1 MRLKKLQ
8 IGAVILA
15 SFAGGVAPVTAQAAT
30 SNPTV
35 GNTITVNYESN
46 IKNMLY
52 DINSTVDAINVMVEK
67 GLVTNDILTALS
79 EQLMQLST
87 VIGVEGASED
97 VLTTLTN
104 VKNVFKNVVKTEE
117 NAKGYNRVETALNI
131 VDTLKNINTPT
142 STPVQT
148 PTEKTLSE
156 TAPIVDAAKATTK
169 KTYATKFTDV
179 TSKTTNYKYIKYLTD
194 AGALGGYKDGKFKPA
209 TKMTNSKYICILVR
223 AIDPKAPRATKGN
236 DYDVKTMNY
245 AAKIGLFKENEL
257 AAKDYGKVLTKQDM
271 ALWAARAMEIKSGK
285 KNVEISDVSNLIS
298 DYSKIDSKYKNAV
311 KDVYSAGIISSSKF
325 SPTSTVTR
333 STASVVIARVAKA
346 SYRKDMSKVDIPTS
360 SESADKGAYKG
371 QVVKYNDANRGLV
384 HDGMVW
390 QNKAGKKITIKSLFI
405 GEGNW
410 KIEIPGYGQ
419 GKTFGG
425 KVDFYTGMR
434 MGDTTDTLKEGM
446 TGTIW
451 NGDDT
456 YMAQKLY
463 SAKSPKDGATYVYF
477 SEQWKALRD
486 YEYGKTYSIKNP
498 KDGDVSSYFYVYS
511 AKYQDWV
518 WQGPNF

>member
-1 MRLKKLQ
+1 MRLNKL
-8 IGAVILA
+8 IISTLLISTLSSTSLTVLA
-15 SFAGGVAPVTAQAAT
+15 NEQPTATPIITETVTENIT
-30 SNPTV
+30 PTP
-35 GNTITVNYESN
+35 TIT
-46 IKNMLY
+46 
-52 DINSTVDAINVMVEK
+52 STVN
-67 GLVTNDILTALS
+67 
-79 EQLMQLST
+79 
-87 VIGVEGASED
+87 
-97 VLTTLTN
+97 
-104 VKNVFKNVVKTEE
+104 
-117 NAKGYNRVETALNI
+117 
-131 VDTLKNINTPT
+131 
-142 STPVQT
+142 
-148 PTEKTLSE
+148 
-156 TAPIVDAAKATTK
+156 TK

-298 DYSKIDSKYKNAV
+298 DYSKIGSKYRDAV

-360 SESADKGAYKG
+360 SESADNGAYKG
-371 QVVKYNDANRGLV
+371 QVVKYNDSNRGLV

-425 KVDFYTGMR
+425 KVDFYTGMQR
-434 MGDTTDTLKEGM
+434 GSAGPLKEGEL
-446 TGTIW
+446 GDIW

-463 SAKSPKDGATYVYF
+463 SAKSPKDGAKYVFF
-477 SEQWKALRD
+477 SEQWKAIRD

-518 WQGPNF
+518 WQGPSF

>member
-1 MRLKKLQ
+1 MRLNKL
-8 IGAVILA
+8 IISTLLISTLSSTSLTVLA
-15 SFAGGVAPVTAQAAT
+15 NEQPTATPIITETVTENIT
-30 SNPTV
+30 PTP
-35 GNTITVNYESN
+35 TIT
-46 IKNMLY
+46 
-52 DINSTVDAINVMVEK
+52 STVN
-67 GLVTNDILTALS
+67 
-79 EQLMQLST
+79 
-87 VIGVEGASED
+87 
-97 VLTTLTN
+97 
-104 VKNVFKNVVKTEE
+104 
-117 NAKGYNRVETALNI
+117 
-131 VDTLKNINTPT
+131 
-142 STPVQT
+142 
-148 PTEKTLSE
+148 
-156 TAPIVDAAKATTK
+156 TK

-298 DYSKIDSKYKNAV
+298 DYSKIGSKYQDSV

-325 SPTSTVTR
+325 SPISTVTR
-333 STASVVIARVAKA
+333 STASVVIARVAKT

-360 SESADKGAYKG
+360 SESADKGAYEG
-371 QVVKYNDANRGLV
+371 QVVKYNDSNRGLV

-405 GEGNW
+405 GEGAW
-410 KIEIPGYGQ
+410 KVEIPGYGQ

-425 KVDFYTGMR
+425 KVDFYTGMAR
-434 MGDTTDTLKEGM
+434 GSAGPLKEGELGI
-446 TGTIW
+446 TW

-456 YMAQKLY
+456 YSNQKLY
-463 SAKSPKDGATYVYF
+463 SAKSPKDGATYAYF
-477 SEQWKALRD
+477 KTQWRALETMELTD
-486 YEYGKTYSIKNP
+486 ASKNVKNP
-498 KDGDVSSYFYVYS
+498 KDGEIYGYFTHYSS
-511 AKYQDWV
+511 KLDMWV
-518 WQGPNF
+518 FDGPSY

>member
-1 MRLKKLQ
+1 MNFKNTIIAGIT
-8 IGAVILA
+8 IGILI
-15 SFAGGVAPVTAQAAT
+15 
-30 SNPTV
+30 NPTAV
-35 GNTITVNYESN
+35 R
-46 IKNMLY
+46 
-52 DINSTVDAINVMVEK
+52 
-67 GLVTNDILTALS
+67 
-79 EQLMQLST
+79 
-87 VIGVEGASED
+87 ASEINITPTPTAIEITD
-97 VLTTLTN
+97 N
-104 VKNVFKNVVKTEE
+104 NNK
-117 NAKGYNRVETALNI
+117 VETDI
-131 VDTLKNINTPT
+131 ITEIITPT
-142 STPVQT
+142 
-148 PTEKTLSE
+148 
-156 TAPIVDAAKATTK
+156 TTT
-169 KTYATKFTDV
+169 KTYATKFSDV
-179 TSKTTNYKYIKYLTD
+179 TSKTTNYKYIKYLMD

-257 AAKDYGKVLTKQDM
+257 AAKDYGKVLKKQDM

-298 DYSKIDSKYKNAV
+298 DYSKIGSKYRDAV
-311 KDVYSAGIISSSKF
+311 KDVYSSGIISSSKF

-360 SESADKGAYKG
+360 SESADNGAYKG

-405 GEGNW
+405 GEGAW
-410 KIEIPGYGQ
+410 KVEIPGYGQ

-477 SEQWKALRD
+477 SEQWKALADR
-486 YEYGKTYSIKNP
+486 EISEANKTVKNP
-498 KDGDVSSYFYVYS
+498 KDGQIHGYFTRYSSKF
-511 AKYQDWV
+511 DMWIFD
-518 WQGPNF
+518 GPDI